1 MRCGNCNNEID
12 VESSQCSYCNEKIV
26 RVLTTEERNEY
37 DGITID
43 SSGKEDSFKEDSF
56 KDTKT
61 ETGYDKVYVRT
72 INTNNSFLTKVVFII
87 LGLIISGFLF
97 FVALPIT
104 LIVISIAVFIWILL
118 GYMRK

>member
-1 MRCGNCNNEID
+1 MRCSNCNNEID
-12 VESSQCSYCNEKIV
+12 VESSQCKYCNAEIV
-26 RVLTTEERNEY
+26 RVLTDEERNKY

-43 SSGKEDSFKEDSF
+43 SSGKEDYYKEATDQNN
-56 KDTKT
+56 
-61 ETGYDKVYVRT
+61 YDKIYVKT
-72 INTNNSFLTKVVFII
+72 YNTNNSFLTKVVFII

-104 LIVISIAVFIWILL
+104 VIVISIAVFIWILL